1 MTKNVKCFICKKGWL
16 TIESRS
22 YKSVKFYRISPTC
35 RGRTDETDGG
45 KIKDS
50 VERKKAAFEVSQKEE
65 VQSFECSSEAIRAAC
80 IITIFH
86 NG

>member
-50 VERKKAAFEVSQKEE
+50 VERKKAAKKLSSKFRKKKKNKVVS
-65 VQSFECSSEAIRAAC
+65 VAVRQS
-80 IITIFH
+80 
-86 NG
+86 GGPVL